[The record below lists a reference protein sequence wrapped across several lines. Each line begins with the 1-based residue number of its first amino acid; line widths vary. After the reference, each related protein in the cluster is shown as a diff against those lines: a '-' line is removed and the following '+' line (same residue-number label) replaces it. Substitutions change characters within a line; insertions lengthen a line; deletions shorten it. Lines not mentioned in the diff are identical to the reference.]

1 MRIAAFIVGLVFAGA
16 VATGV
21 PALAQDGGTP
31 GAHPQPQAPQAV
43 PQDPAQQEE
52 GKSLSKNLSDSGGV
66 VRPPPTLD
74 KGVVTPP
81 DTGPKS
87 MPVIPP
93 PGTPGGNP
101 NVQPK

>member
-1 MRIAAFIVGLVFAGA
+1 MKAATFVLGLTLVGAA
-16 VATGV
+16 AASA
-21 PALAQDGGTP
+21 PAFAQDSGNAP
-31 GAHPQPQAPQAV
+31 PEKQQAPQTV
-43 PQDPAQQEE
+43 PQDPAQQME
-52 GKSLSKNLSDSGGV
+52 GKSLSKTLSDSGGV
-66 VRPPPTLD
+66 VRPPPTND

-93 PGTPGGNP
+93 PGTPGGDP